1 VIKNRLLYWISIFI
15 SNGFI
20 YLLLDK
26 MEKLIELVYYYNS
39 HLEKGKIWIWLT
51 TSVKEN
57 GREVSFDKE
66 KEIRK
71 YESYIISKKYGF
83 IERLVENDKI
93 NKELI
98 KRVLIR
104 AYITS
109 TEQFWLKCEFYDYY
123 ESLLMILSIQDNPIE
138 YLCSILKE

>member
-1 VIKNRLLYWISIFI
+1 MFLFT
-15 SNGFI
+15 
-20 YLLLDK
+20 LLLED

-51 TSVKEN
+51 TSVKED
-57 GREVSFDKE
+57 GREVPFDKE

-71 YESYIISKKYGF
+71 YENYIISKKYGF

-93 NKELI
+93 EWSEKTAFVTFLEREINADKSDAL
-98 KRVLIR
+98 V
-104 AYITS
+104 
-109 TEQFWLKCEFYDYY
+109 
-123 ESLLMILSIQDNPIE
+123 SLLAVKDNPID